1 MLQSQFKQA
10 ALAAMITALSVTIAP
25 AMAAAPMAKTQ
36 APGFQRLMLGAFELT
51 VLSDGTVDLPVDQLL
66 SDKPAKTQATL
77 AKAHLAVP
85 LETSVNAYLINTGSK
100 LVLIDSGAG
109 ALFGPTLGTLLTNL
123 KLAGYDPSQVD
134 EVYITHFHGDHL
146 GGLQADGKAAF
157 PNAILRADQREA
169 AYWLSQANMDK
180 APEDRKNFF
189 KGAMLSTKPYIATNK
204 FQPFDGDTDLVP
216 GIRASSA
223 YGHTPGH
230 TTYVVESQGK
240 KLLLVG
246 DLIHVAAVQLDNPS
260 VTIKFDSDEK
270 TAGAARKSAFT
281 RAAREGMMVGAAHIS
296 FPGLGYLT
304 KDGNGFRW
312 APVNY
317 TRAR

>member
-1 MLQSQFKQA
+1 MLPSPFKQA
-10 ALAAMITALSVTIAP
+10 ALAAMITALCVSAAP

-36 APGFQRLMLGAFELT
+36 APGFQRLMLGAFEVT
-51 VLSDGTVDLPVDQLL
+51 VLSDGTIDLPVDQLL
-66 SDKPAKTQATL
+66 SEKPARTVAAL

-85 LETSVNAYLINTGSK
+85 LETSVNVYLINTGSK
-100 LVLIDSGAG
+100 LVLIDAGAG
-109 ALFGPTLGTLLTNL
+109 TLAGPTLGTVLSNL
-123 KLAGYDPSQVD
+123 KLAGYDASQVD

-157 PNAILRADQREA
+157 PNAIVRADQRES

-189 KGAMLSTKPYIATNK
+189 KGAMLSIKPYIASNK
-204 FQPFDGDTDLVP
+204 FQPFDGDTELVP

-246 DLIHVAAVQLDNPS
+246 DLIHVAAVQLDKPS

-270 TAGAARKSAFT
+270 AAEAARKTAFT
-281 RAAREGMMVGAAHIS
+281 RAANEGTMVGAAHIS
-296 FPGLGYLT
+296 FPGVGYLA

-312 APVNY
+312 TPVNY
-317 TRAR
+317 TRQR

>member
-1 MLQSQFKQA
+1 MFQTQFKQA
-10 ALAAMITALSVTIAP
+10 ALAAMITALSATVAP

-36 APGFQRLMLGAFELT
+36 APGFQRLMLGAFEVT

-100 LVLIDSGAG
+100 LVLIDTGAG
-109 ALFGPTLGTLLTNL
+109 ALFGPTLGRLLTNL
-123 KLAGYDPSQVD
+123 TAAGYDASQVD
-134 EVYITHFHGDHL
+134 EVYLTHFHGDHL
-146 GGLQADGKAAF
+146 GGLLSDGKPAF
-157 PNAILRADQREA
+157 PNATVRADQREA
-169 AYWLSQANMDK
+169 GHWLSQENMDK
-180 APEDRKNFF
+180 APEDKKNFF
-189 KGAMLSTKPYIATNK
+189 KGAMATTQPYIAGGK
-204 FQPFDGDTDLVP
+204 FQPFNGDTQLVP
-216 GIRASSA
+216 GVRATSA

-230 TTYVVESQGK
+230 TTYLVESEGK

-246 DLIHVAAVQLDNPS
+246 DLIHVGAVQFDNPS

-270 TAGAARKSAFT
+270 AAAAARKAAFT
-281 RAAREGMMVGAAHIS
+281 RAAKEGIMIGATHIS
-296 FPGLGYLT
+296 FPGVGYLFAQ
-304 KDGNGFRW
+304 GSAYRW

-317 TRAR
+317 TRQR